1 VKPAGE
7 DRNAPQDFLLGLS
20 KQAIAPIE
28 RGTHRVMSWQSR
40 ASAAR
45 QQRHSVV
52 EAISE
57 PLNSIKRRRGL
68 LQTRSQ
74 AKFRPILT
82 DFSDDRGVRGWSPEP
97 ARPAPPERVDGQS
110 RSGLDYMLAV
120 VKHQQHLIPRS

>member
-1 VKPAGE
+1 
-7 DRNAPQDFLLGLS
+7 
-20 KQAIAPIE
+20 
-28 RGTHRVMSWQSR
+28 MSWQGR

-45 QQRHSVV
+45 QQPHSVV

-82 DFSDDRGVRGWSPEP
+82 DFSDDRGVASVSSNSFIVAA
-97 ARPAPPERVDGQS
+97 ARSTNNRPGS
-110 RSGLDYMLAV
+110 
-120 VKHQQHLIPRS
+120 